1 MLRRSVAIV
10 ASILLLAGCTAAPPV
25 PTLESD
31 TLPEQQELSWQSCN
45 DSFECAD
52 MVAPL
57 DWLSDTGEF
66 VNIRLMRARGT
77 GDLPPILVNPGGPG
91 SSAIT
96 WMRDGY
102 QSLGTEWLRSN
113 FQVVAFDP
121 RGVGESTAVQ
131 CTDMALKDEVLYGIS
146 EFEFGSDEDIAYA
159 EQAMAEFAASCQ
171 ETGPSLGYFNTQQT
185 ARDMDLIRQLLE
197 VEKINYLGFSYGT
210 VLGATF
216 IALFPQSVGRFVL
229 DGAVD
234 PTMEP
239 AAKLIGQVR
248 GFDNALRA
256 YLEDCLSYA
265 LCPFDGDVD
274 SALRQI
280 AEFMQEREQ
289 FPLPTDSDR
298 ELGISAT
305 LAGVIVTLYSDQ
317 SWVYLTQ
324 AFEEAFAGDG
334 TTFLWL
340 ADFYND
346 RDPNGGYLTNINEA
360 NYAINCADDSQFSVS
375 EDRDEEIMAASP
387 VFGKYFSYP
396 ADSCSGWPRGIGMQK
411 LDYTQQLEIGPLV
424 IGTTGDP
431 ATPYEQ
437 AVSLTELLDGAKL
450 LTLEGE
456 GHTAYGQNSC
466 IDALV
471 DTYLAG
477 GDLGVGELTCF

>member
-1 MLRRSVAIV
+1 MFL
-10 ASILLLAGCTAAPPV
+10 ASLLLLAGCTATEPVATLDPQTPP
-25 PTLESD
+25 EK
-31 TLPEQQELSWQSCN
+31 QELSWQNCN
-45 DSFECAD
+45 ESFECAY

-57 DWLSDTGEF
+57 DWTADTGEF
-66 VNIRLMRARGT
+66 VSIRLMRAQGT
-77 GDLPPILVNPGGPG
+77 SELPPILINPGGPG
-91 SSAIT
+91 SSAIS
-96 WMRDGY
+96 WMRDSY
-102 QSLGTEWLRSN
+102 QTIGTEWLRSN

-121 RGVGESTAVQ
+121 RGVGESTSVQ
-131 CTDMALKDEVLYGIS
+131 CSDQELKDEVLYGIS

-159 EQAMAEFAASCQ
+159 EQAMADFAASCQ
-171 ETGPSLGYFNTQQT
+171 ETGPSVGYFNTQQT
-185 ARDMDLIRQLLE
+185 ARDMELMRQLLGA
-197 VEKINYLGFSYGT
+197 EKLDYLGFSYGT
-210 VLGATF
+210 ELGATF
-216 IALFPQSVGRFVL
+216 IALFPESVGRFVL

-234 PTMEP
+234 PTMDPET
-239 AAKLIGQVR
+239 KLIGQMR

-256 YLEDCLSYA
+256 YLEDCLTD
-265 LCPFDGDVD
+265 LFCPFDGDVD
-274 SALRQI
+274 SALEQI
-280 AEFMQEREQ
+280 SDFMLERESD
-289 FPLPTDSDR
+289 PLPTDDER
-298 ELGISAT
+298 ELGISAA
-305 LAGVIVTLYSDQ
+305 LAGVIVTLYSEQ

-375 EDRDEEIMAASP
+375 DEKSDEIMAASP

-396 ADSCSGWPRGIGMQK
+396 VDSCAGWPEGIGLQE
-411 LDYTQQLEIGPLV
+411 LDYAQELDIGPLV

-437 AVSLTELLDGAKL
+437 AVSLAELLDGAKL

-466 IDALV
+466 IDTLV
-471 DTYLAG
+471 DTYLGG
-477 GDLGVGELTCF
+477 GDLGTGSLTCF